1 MFCKERRSMVYLK
14 TFQLN
19 EYRSQN
25 QNLYPFNVLKEKE
38 PYQKIV
44 AILKAKKF
52 CMKYEKSNKMLF

>member
-1 MFCKERRSMVYLK
+1 MVYLK

-19 EYRSQN
+19 EYRSRN